1 MLQLDVW
8 RSPSTITPFLTVIS
22 LSHAD
27 HIPKNVANAVVVIHK
42 YWADRPNVKHVNP
55 IIADGKP
62 IIFKPNKNAKIV
74 VKALTPREVG
84 RIAGRQINR
93 LHSTWWLISYNNDT
107 ILFIGDL
114 DAGEASIVKE
124 FIEGLERA
132 GTRITKLA
140 IPSYN
145 GVNGHNSEGMQL
157 AREVAD
163 LTKYAKTKSIT
174 TIALP
179 HPVLGPGS
187 WDEVWIRSS

>member
-1 MLQLDVW
+1 
-8 RSPSTITPFLTVIS
+8 VIS
-22 LSHAD
+22 HSHAD
-27 HIPKNVANAVVVIHK
+27 HIPKNVANAVVVTHK
-42 YWADRPNVKHVNP
+42 YWADRPNVKHVKP
-55 IIADGKP
+55 VIADGKP

-93 LHSTWWLISYNNDT
+93 LHSTWWLIGYDNDT

-114 DAGEASIVKE
+114 DAGETTIVKE

-163 LTKYAKTKSIT
+163 LTNYAKAKGIT

>member
-1 MLQLDVW
+1 M
-8 RSPSTITPFLTVIS
+8 
-22 LSHAD
+22 
-27 HIPKNVANAVVVIHK
+27 
-42 YWADRPNVKHVNP
+42 
-55 IIADGKP
+55 
-62 IIFKPNKNAKIV
+62 
-74 VKALTPREVG
+74 G
-84 RIAGRQINR
+84 RIAGRNIRR

-114 DAGEASIVKE
+114 DAGETAIVE
-124 FIEGLERA
+124 DFIEGLEKV

-157 AREVAD
+157 AREVAN
-163 LTKYAKTKSIT
+163 LTNYAKAKGIT

-187 WDEVWIRSS
+187 WDEVWVRSP

>member
-22 LSHAD
+22 HSHAD
-27 HIPKNVANAVVVIHK
+27 HIPENITNAVIIHK
-42 YWADRPNVKHVNP
+42 YWADRPNVKHVKP

-62 IIFKPNKNAKIV
+62 IVFKPSKSAKIT

-93 LHSTWWLISYNNDT
+93 LHSTWWIISCNGEIT
-107 ILFIGDL
+107 LFIGDFN
-114 DAGEASIVKE
+114 AGEASIVKDL
-124 FIEGLERA
+124 IEGLESVR
-132 GTRITKLA
+132 TKITKLA
-140 IPSYN
+140 VPSYN

-157 AREVAD
+157 AREIAD
-163 LTKYAKTKSIT
+163 LTRYAKAKGIT

-187 WDEVWIRSS
+187 WDEVWIRYS

>member
-8 RSPSTITPFLTVIS
+8 RSPSTTTPFLTVIS
-22 LSHAD
+22 HSHAD
-27 HIPKNVANAVVVIHK
+27 HIPKNITDIVVIHK
-42 YWADRPNVKHVNP
+42 YWADRPNLKHVKP

-93 LHSTWWLISYNNDT
+93 LHSTWWLISYDNQI

-163 LTKYAKTKSIT
+163 LTRYAKAKGIT

>member
-8 RSPSTITPFLTVIS
+8 RPPSTITPFLTVIS
-22 LSHAD
+22 HSHAD
-27 HIPKNVANAVVVIHK
+27 HIPKNTADIIVIHK
-42 YWADRPNVKHVNP
+42 YWADRPNVKHVKP

-62 IIFKPNKNAKIV
+62 IVFKPSRSAKIV

-84 RIAGRQINR
+84 RIAGRDVRR
-93 LHSTWWLISYNNDT
+93 LHSTWWPISYDNQT

-114 DAGEASIVKE
+114 DAGETEIVKE
-124 FIEGLERA
+124 FIEGLEKS

-163 LTKYAKTKSIT
+163 LTRYAKAKGIT

>member
-1 MLQLDVW
+1 MQRL
-8 RSPSTITPFLTVIS
+8 I
-22 LSHAD
+22 
-27 HIPKNVANAVVVIHK
+27 
-42 YWADRPNVKHVNP
+42 
-55 IIADGKP
+55 
-62 IIFKPNKNAKIV
+62 

-84 RIAGRQINR
+84 RIAGKQINR
-93 LHSTWWLISYNNDT
+93 LHSTWWLISYNNDA

-114 DAGEASIVKE
+114 DAGEASIVKD

-163 LTKYAKTKSIT
+163 LTRYAKTKSIT

>member
-22 LSHAD
+22 HSHAD
-27 HIPKNVANAVVVIHK
+27 HIPENTADIVIIHR
-42 YWADRPNVKHVNP
+42 YWADRASVKHVRP
-55 IIADGKP
+55 VIADGKP
-62 IIFKPNKNAKIV
+62 IIFKPSRNAKIV

-84 RIAGRQINR
+84 RIAGRDVRR
-93 LHSTWWLISYNNDT
+93 LHSTWWLINYNND
-107 ILFIGDL
+107 IVLFIGDL
-114 DAGEASIVKE
+114 DAGETAIVKDL
-124 FIEGLERA
+124 IEGLERA
-132 GTRITKLA
+132 GTRVTKLA

-145 GVNGHNSEGMQL
+145 GVNGHNSEGLQL
-157 AREVAD
+157 AKEIAD
-163 LTKYAKTKSIT
+163 LTMYAKAKGIT